1 MPKNKVVRGVV
12 AAFFACNYQ
21 KKEGMGG
28 RLLREYQPNLGYF
41 TAVTDA
47 TSYIEMDKKCNPSD
61 AESIKR
67 PRVQLSC
74 VTIACLTGG
83 GYFIFLSNG

>member
-1 MPKNKVVRGVV
+1 MLLLLCLRVITK
-12 AAFFACNYQ
+12 

-28 RLLREYQPNLGYF
+28 RLFREYQPNLGYF

-47 TSYIEMDKKCNPSD
+47 TSYIEMDKKCNSSD